1 MKKIYESTTR
11 VCLVFMI
18 VVKELSFFCNW
29 VLLKEHLS
37 QKTQIVSTQV
47 KQQNNIR
54 YTPTQNKTQ
63 AFQEQ
68 KSIYSSSPELCT
80 TQLNLIYCQKQT
92 TNQFPKEQ
100 TIHLLSGLF

>member
-1 MKKIYESTTR
+1 MKKTYDSTTQ

-18 VVKELSFFCNW
+18 VVKELSFFYKW

-47 KQQNNIR
+47 KQQNIR
-54 YTPTQNKTQ
+54 YTSRQNKTQ
-63 AFQEQ
+63 AFQEK

-80 TQLNLIYCQKQT
+80 TQLN
-92 TNQFPKEQ
+92 
-100 TIHLLSGLF
+100 